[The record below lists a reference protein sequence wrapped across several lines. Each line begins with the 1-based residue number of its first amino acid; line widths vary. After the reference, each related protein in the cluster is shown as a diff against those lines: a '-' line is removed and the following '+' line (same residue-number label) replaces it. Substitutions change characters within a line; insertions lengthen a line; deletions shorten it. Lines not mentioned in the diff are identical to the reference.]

1 MSETP
6 KQLFF
11 DKGMTCR
18 DCGAGFVW
26 TAGEQSYFQ
35 QRELAEPK
43 RCHHCRKTKRE
54 AVARKT
60 AETQASV

>member
-11 DKGMTCR
+11 DKEMICR
-18 DCGAGFVW
+18 DCGAPFVW

-35 QRELAEPK
+35 LRQLAEPK

-54 AVARKT
+54 SVQRKAAEVKT
-60 AETQASV
+60 A